1 MSQFSKVKL
10 KKKRLPALVCGM
22 ALFGLIGFSS
32 CSNVTD
38 TTADDYVEETTIVDY
53 TQGLITEVEEVE
65 KDQFKITDEN
75 VVATKEDSRI
85 IATYLDG
92 AIDTFTLDEVA
103 LVEGEEN
110 NEGYSR
116 RSGMSS
122 VLMGG
127 MMGYF
132 MGRSLSSPTN
142 PSSYKNTAAYNKSNT
157 TTSSALKSTA
167 KTTTT
172 RTKRP
177 STGSSGHGSG
187 KSTRSYGG

>member
-1 MSQFSKVKL
+1 MSQFSRVKL

-32 CSNVTD
+32 CSNQTD
-38 TTADDYVEETTIVDY
+38 MDTEYVEKTEIVDY

-92 AIDTFTLDEVA
+92 AIDTFTLEEVA

-110 NEGYSR
+110 TDGYSR

-132 MGRSLSSPTN
+132 MGRSLSSPTSR
-142 PSSYKNTAAYNKSNT
+142 SSYKNTSAYNKANT

-177 STGSSGHGSG
+177 SSGSSGHGSG

>member
-1 MSQFSKVKL
+1 MSQFSRVKL

-22 ALFGLIGFSS
+22 ALFGLVGFSGCFS
-32 CSNVTD
+32 ESEPQ
-38 TTADDYVEETTIVDY
+38 YVEETQIVDY
-53 TQGLITEVEEVE
+53 TQGLITELEEVE
-65 KDQFKITDEN
+65 KDLFKITDEN
-75 VVATKEDSRI
+75 VAPTKEDSRI

-92 AIDTFTLDEVA
+92 AIDTFTLDEVTLTDA
-103 LVEGEEN
+103 EDPNSEN
-110 NEGYSR
+110 YGR

-142 PSSYKNTAAYNKSNT
+142 RNSYKNTAAYNKANT

-172 RTKRP
+172 RRP
-177 STGSSGHGSG
+177 ASGSSGHGSG
-187 KSTRSYGG
+187 KSTRSHGG